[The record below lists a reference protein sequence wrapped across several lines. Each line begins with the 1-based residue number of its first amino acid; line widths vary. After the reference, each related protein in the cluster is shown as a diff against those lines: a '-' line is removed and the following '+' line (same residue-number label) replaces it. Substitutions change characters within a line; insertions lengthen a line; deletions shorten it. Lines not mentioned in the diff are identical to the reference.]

1 MSERRILL
9 IEDDTSGRELGA
21 FNLRRGGYTVDA
33 APSGEQGLGAFDPEL
48 HELVITDLRMPGI
61 DGLDVVRAVKAKA
74 PDTPVLVITAYG
86 SVDTAVEAMK
96 AGAYDFIGKP
106 FQRDHLLLTVGRA
119 LESRHLREEVRR
131 LRIRAT
137 GVERPIVFQSDAM
150 ARVLE
155 IGDRVAPTQAT
166 VLITGET
173 GTGKELVARRIHAR
187 SQHSTGP
194 FVAVSCGAIPNE
206 LIESELFGHE
216 RGAFTGA
223 SRSRPG
229 RFRQANG
236 GTLFLDEIA
245 ELPLAL
251 QGKLLRV
258 VQERVVN
265 VLGGDEPVAVD
276 VRLVAATH
284 QDLGE
289 RARAGEFREDLLY
302 RLDVLQIAIPPLRER
317 PEDVEPLVRHFVEGF
332 ASGRDVAIPAE
343 VLDAMRARPW
353 PGNVRQLQNACERLV
368 ILCPG
373 SELRAEDLPPGEPVA
388 DRAPRTDMPGADAG
402 EWPPLPETGLGLVDL
417 EKRVIERVLAL
428 KHGNVTQAAAYLRV
442 PRHIL
447 AYRMA
452 KYGIRRP

>member
-1 MSERRILL
+1 
-9 IEDDTSGRELGA
+9 
-21 FNLRRGGYTVDA
+21 
-33 APSGEQGLGAFDPEL
+33 
-48 HELVITDLRMPGI
+48 VITDLRMPGI

-119 LESRHLREEVRR
+119 LESRQLREEVRR

-137 GVERPIVFQSDAM
+137 GVERPIVSASEAM
-150 ARVLE
+150 ARVLG
-155 IGDRVAPTQAT
+155 IADRVAPTQAT
-166 VLITGET
+166 VLVTGET
-173 GTGKELVARRIHAR
+173 GTGKELVARRIHSR
-187 SQHSTGP
+187 SLRSAGP
-194 FVAVSCGAIPNE
+194 FVAVSCGAIPGE

-229 RFRQANG
+229 RFRQAQG

-245 ELPLAL
+245 ELPLGL

-258 VQERVVN
+258 LQERVVD
-265 VLGGDEPVAVD
+265 VLGADEPVAID

-289 RARAGEFREDLLY
+289 RVRAGEFREDLRY
-302 RLDVLQIAIPPLRER
+302 RLDVLQLAIPPLRER

-332 ASGRDVAIPAE
+332 ASGRDVTIPAE
-343 VLDAMRARPW
+343 VLEAMRARPW

-373 SELRAEDLPPGEPVA
+373 NELRVEDLPPGEPLPE
-388 DRAPRTDMPGADAG
+388 RAPRTDLPSVDGG
-402 EWPPLPETGLGLVDL
+402 EWPPLPEAGLGLVDL
-417 EKRVIERVLAL
+417 EKRVIERVLAH